1 MDELE
6 RRLRSALTDMAGEVP
21 ASTDAWGEHERRMAR
36 RGRQARRRPIL
47 VVAAAAAVAA
57 LIMVPVLVFNSR
69 GGGGGDDLTAAN
81 RPPETSVSTPST
93 KIPSSGV
100 VVPQTKAT
108 YQPGVGE
115 TIVIGPVSLMTEQS
129 GGGGYRSL
137 YGLVLNAKG
146 ETMYCTAEGKTFTTG
161 IPRDDAVTKRACSPL
176 RPPKPG
182 KVFWG
187 KFQVSTVADNMGGF
201 VFLAAKNT
209 HHVVVRADN
218 GTYATADRM
227 GSGTDFD
234 LFFTYIS
241 GKTITN
247 YTAKDAAGQT
257 LEDA

>member
-47 VVAAAAAVAA
+47 MVAAAAAVAA

-69 GGGGGDDLTAAN
+69 GGGGGDLTAAN
-81 RPPETSVSTPST
+81 RPPETSASTPTT
-93 KIPSSGV
+93 KDPSSRV
-100 VVPQTKAT
+100 LVPQTGGT
-108 YQPGVGE
+108 YKPGAGE
-115 TIVIGPVSLMTEQS
+115 TVVIAPVSLMSEQD
-129 GGGGYRSL
+129 GNGDYRSL
-137 YGLVLNAKG
+137 YGMVLSIKG
-146 ETMYCTAEGKTFTTG
+146 EAMYCTGQG
-161 IPRDDAVTKRACSPL
+161 NPISGSPPRGDEVTKRNCSPV
-176 RPPKPG
+176 RAPKAG

-187 KFQVSTVADNMGGF
+187 RFQVSSTPSNTGGY

-209 HHVVVRADN
+209 HHVVVRSDN
-218 GTYATADRM
+218 GTYATAERM
-227 GSGTDFD
+227 GSGADFD